1 MRIEKIND
9 HQIRCTL
16 SQKDLKDRELRIS
29 ELAYGTEK
37 AKALFRDMMQQAS
50 YEFGFEV
57 DDIPLMIEAIPM
69 LPDALVLVITKVED
83 PDELDTRFSHF
94 TDDPEED
101 IFPED
106 GTEESIFD
114 FPDNLTEEGDILYDD
129 NLLDT
134 PTDMVNNEAE
144 EFDSIPFQTDNSTEK
159 ENDFISLTEAL
170 GMEPRPKNETPKEST
185 DIIRIYQF
193 HSLDQL
199 SALGEH
205 LLCQYQGM
213 NTIYKNTTN
222 GDYYLIL
229 HKTDHT
235 PEEFNKIC
243 NTISEYG
250 TPLRNTYA
258 SFSYY
263 DEHFEPII
271 RDKALQ
277 ILGNI

>member
-94 TDDPEED
+94 TDDPEDDMYDDIDGSGFDFIDSLADED
-101 IFPED
+101 IE
-106 GTEESIFD
+106 
-114 FPDNLTEEGDILYDD
+114 YDD
-129 NLLDT
+129 FSEEIDDDSMSNLETLPFKTDT
-134 PTDMVNNEAE
+134 VN
-144 EFDSIPFQTDNSTEK
+144 DKDD
-159 ENDFISLTEAL
+159 DFISLPEVL
-170 GMEPRPKNETPKEST
+170 GMSPRPKTESAKEQT
-185 DIIRIYQF
+185 DLIRIYQF
-193 HSLDQL
+193 RSLDQL
-199 SALGEH
+199 SALGEQ
-205 LLCQYQGM
+205 LLYHYKGT
-213 NTIYKNTTN
+213 NTVYKNTADKN
-222 GDYYLIL
+222 YILIL
-229 HKTDHT
+229 HKSGHT

-243 NTISEYG
+243 NTVSEYG
-250 TPLRNTYA
+250 IPVRNTYA
-258 SFSYY
+258 SSSYY
-263 DEHFEPII
+263 DEHFDTLI
-271 RDKALQ
+271 REDALQ
-277 ILGNI
+277 ILGKI

>member
-16 SQKDLKDRELRIS
+16 SQKDLRDRELRIS

-94 TDDPEED
+94 TDDPED
-101 IFPED
+101 D
-106 GTEESIFD
+106 
-114 FPDNLTEEGDILYDD
+114 LYDD
-129 NLLDT
+129 TIGGSGFDFIDSLTGEEIEYDDFSDETEDDNMSNLGTLPFKTDT
-134 PTDMVNNEAE
+134 NADK
-144 EFDSIPFQTDNSTEK
+144 DD
-159 ENDFISLTEAL
+159 DFISLPEVL
-170 GMEPRPKNETPKEST
+170 GMSPRPKTETTKDPT
-185 DIIRIYQF
+185 DVIRIYQF

-205 LLCQYQGM
+205 LLSQYHGV
-213 NTIYKNTTN
+213 NTVYKNTADKN
-222 GDYYLIL
+222 YILIL
-229 HKTDHT
+229 HKSDHT
-235 PEEFNKIC
+235 PEEFSKIC
-243 NTISEYG
+243 NTVSEYG
-250 TPLRNTYA
+250 TPVRNTYA
-258 SFSYY
+258 SSFYY
-263 DEHFEPII
+263 DEHFDSLI
-271 RDKALQ
+271 REQALQ
-277 ILGNI
+277 ILGQI

>member
-16 SQKDLKDRELRIS
+16 SQKDLRDRELRIS

-94 TDDPEED
+94 TDDPEDELFLDD
-101 IFPED
+101 I
-106 GTEESIFD
+106 TEESGFD
-114 FPDNLTEEGDILYDD
+114 LVDSLTNHENVLYDD
-129 NLLDT
+129 NLLD
-134 PTDMVNNEAE
+134 PEEIPGENAE
-144 EFDSIPFQTDNSTEK
+144 TIESIPFSTEDASDK

-170 GMEPRPKNETPKEST
+170 GMEPRPKTEPAKEPT
-185 DIIRIYQF
+185 DIIRIYKF
-193 HSLDQL
+193 GSLDQL
-199 SALGEH
+199 SALSEH
-205 LLCQYQGM
+205 LLYQYQGK
-213 NTIYKNTTN
+213 NTIYKNTSDGN
-222 GDYYLIL
+222 YFLIL
-229 HKTDHT
+229 HRTDHS

-243 NTISEYG
+243 NTVSEYG
-250 TPLRNTYA
+250 TPMRNTYA
-258 SFSYY
+258 SSSYY
-263 DEHFEPII
+263 DEHYEPIV

-277 ILGNI
+277 VLGGI

>member
-16 SQKDLKDRELRIS
+16 SQKDLRDRELRIS

-94 TDDPEED
+94 TDDPEDEFYEIDTED
-101 IFPED
+101 
-106 GTEESIFD
+106 ESGFD
-114 FPDNLTEEGDILYDD
+114 LIDSLTEEEIEYDD
-129 NLLDT
+129 TLLTSDNMT
-134 PTDMVNNEAE
+134 EDETSDLET
-144 EFDSIPFQTDNSTEK
+144 IPFKTNEDADK
-159 ENDFISLTEAL
+159 EDDFISLPEVL
-170 GMEPRPKNETPKEST
+170 GMSPRPKTEPVKEQT
-185 DIIRIYQF
+185 DLIRIYQF
-193 HSLDQL
+193 RSLDQL

-205 LLCQYQGM
+205 LLFQYNGI
-213 NTIYKNTTN
+213 NTVYKNTA
-222 GDYYLIL
+222 DKSYILIL
-229 HKTDHT
+229 HKSDHS

-243 NTISEYG
+243 NTVSEYG
-250 TPLRNTYA
+250 TPMKNTYA
-258 SFSYY
+258 SSSYY
-263 DEHFEPII
+263 EEHFDTLIQ
-271 RDKALQ
+271 DKALQ
-277 ILGNI
+277 VLGKL

>member
-101 IFPED
+101 LYD
-106 GTEESIFD
+106 DLEESGFD
-114 FPDNLTEEGDILYDD
+114 FIDSLTEEEIEYDD
-129 NLLDT
+129 FSEEIEDDSMSNLETLPFKTDT
-134 PTDMVNNEAE
+134 E
-144 EFDSIPFQTDNSTEK
+144 EKDD
-159 ENDFISLTEAL
+159 DFISLPEVL
-170 GMEPRPKNETPKEST
+170 GMSPRPKTEPAKEQT
-185 DIIRIYQF
+185 DLIRIYQF

-205 LLCQYQGM
+205 LLFQYNGT
-213 NTIYKNTTN
+213 NTVYKNMADK
-222 GDYYLIL
+222 GYFLIL
-229 HKTDHT
+229 HKSDHT
-235 PEEFNKIC
+235 PEEFSKIC
-243 NTISEYG
+243 NTVSEYG
-250 TPLRNTYA
+250 TPVRNTYA
-258 SFSYY
+258 SSSYY
-263 DEHFEPII
+263 EEHFDTLI
-271 RDKALQ
+271 RDQALQ
-277 ILGNI
+277 ILGKL